1 MGNSALR
8 PIHNQSN
15 IIHTKFM
22 LREKRDKS
30 KTSRI
35 CKNRIERS
43 RGALGS
49 DAAIE
54 ASDVVIRDDSLEKVS
69 EAKHLSKKT
78 RRVRIISVLN
88 ALRMLFYR
96 PKYLKQNKEK
106 QTQPMLSSADQ
117 SKGWS
122 AFFLFCI
129 FTHQV
134 IALEFYCFIYCFTTD
149 QSFSRKE
156 YQRIVLVFFLP
167 S

>member
-1 MGNSALR
+1 MVMSNNIHLSKYRQLMGNSALR

-35 CKNRIERS
+35 CKNRIELRKRLERS

-96 PKYLKQNKEK
+96 PKYLKQRKEK
-106 QTQPMLSSADQ
+106 QTQPMLSSAD
-117 SKGWS
+117 
-122 AFFLFCI
+122 
-129 FTHQV
+129 
-134 IALEFYCFIYCFTTD
+134 
-149 QSFSRKE
+149 
-156 YQRIVLVFFLP
+156 
-167 S
+167 

>member
-1 MGNSALR
+1 MVIRKSIKNFFAFTIMSNNIHLPKYRQLMGNSALR

-15 IIHTKFM
+15 IIHTKFI
-22 LREKRDKS
+22 LRKKRDKS

-78 RRVRIISVLN
+78 SRVRIISVLN

-106 QTQPMLSSADQ
+106 QTQPMLSSAD
-117 SKGWS
+117 
-122 AFFLFCI
+122 
-129 FTHQV
+129 
-134 IALEFYCFIYCFTTD
+134 
-149 QSFSRKE
+149 
-156 YQRIVLVFFLP
+156 
-167 S
+167 

>member
-1 MGNSALR
+1 MENSALR

-15 IIHTKFM
+15 IIHTKFI
-22 LREKRDKS
+22 LRKKRDKS

-35 CKNRIERS
+35 CKNRIELRKRLERS

-96 PKYLKQNKEK
+96 PKYLKQRKEK
-106 QTQPMLSSADQ
+106 PTQPVLSSAD
-117 SKGWS
+117 
-122 AFFLFCI
+122 
-129 FTHQV
+129 
-134 IALEFYCFIYCFTTD
+134 
-149 QSFSRKE
+149 
-156 YQRIVLVFFLP
+156 
-167 S
+167 

>member
-15 IIHTKFM
+15 IIHTKFI
-22 LREKRDKS
+22 LRKKRDKS
-30 KTSRI
+30 KTNRI
-35 CKNRIERS
+35 CKNRTELRKRLERS

-106 QTQPMLSSADQ
+106 QTRPMLSSAD
-117 SKGWS
+117 
-122 AFFLFCI
+122 
-129 FTHQV
+129 
-134 IALEFYCFIYCFTTD
+134 
-149 QSFSRKE
+149 
-156 YQRIVLVFFLP
+156 
-167 S
+167 

>member
-1 MGNSALR
+1 MVISKSVKNLFSFTVMSNNIHLSKYRQLMGNSALR

-15 IIHTKFM
+15 IIHTKLM
-22 LREKRDKS
+22 LRKKRDKS

-35 CKNRIERS
+35 CKNRIELRKRLERS

-96 PKYLKQNKEK
+96 PKYLKQRKEK
-106 QTQPMLSSADQ
+106 NA
-117 SKGWS
+117 
-122 AFFLFCI
+122 
-129 FTHQV
+129 THV
-134 IALEFYCFIYCFTTD
+134 IKC
-149 QSFSRKE
+149 
-156 YQRIVLVFFLP
+156 
-167 S
+167 

>member
-15 IIHTKFM
+15 IIHTKFI
-22 LREKRDKS
+22 LRRKRDKS

-35 CKNRIERS
+35 CKNRIELRKRLERS

-96 PKYLKQNKEK
+96 PKYLKQSKEK
-106 QTQPMLSSADQ
+106 QTQPILSSAD
-117 SKGWS
+117 
-122 AFFLFCI
+122 
-129 FTHQV
+129 
-134 IALEFYCFIYCFTTD
+134 
-149 QSFSRKE
+149 
-156 YQRIVLVFFLP
+156 
-167 S
+167 

>member
-15 IIHTKFM
+15 IIHTKFI
-22 LREKRDKS
+22 LRKKRDKS
-30 KTSRI
+30 KTNRI
-35 CKNRIERS
+35 CKNRTELRKRLERS

-78 RRVRIISVLN
+78 RRVRIFGIILSIGLKVLRMILVLTGVRGRYARIVAGVSDTGVRIISVLN
-88 ALRMLFYR
+88 ALRMLFYK

-106 QTQPMLSSADQ
+106 QTQPMLSSAD
-117 SKGWS
+117 
-122 AFFLFCI
+122 
-129 FTHQV
+129 
-134 IALEFYCFIYCFTTD
+134 
-149 QSFSRKE
+149 
-156 YQRIVLVFFLP
+156 
-167 S
+167 

>member
-1 MGNSALR
+1 MVIRKSIKNLFSFTIMSNNIHLPKYRQLMGNSALR

-35 CKNRIERS
+35 CKNRIELRKRLERS

-54 ASDVVIRDDSLEKVS
+54 ASDVVIRNDSLEKVS

-78 RRVRIISVLN
+78 RRVRIIPVLN

-96 PKYLKQNKEK
+96 PKYLKQKKEK
-106 QTQPMLSSADQ
+106 QTQPILSSAD
-117 SKGWS
+117 
-122 AFFLFCI
+122 
-129 FTHQV
+129 
-134 IALEFYCFIYCFTTD
+134 
-149 QSFSRKE
+149 
-156 YQRIVLVFFLP
+156 
-167 S
+167 

>member
-1 MGNSALR
+1 MGYPALR

-15 IIHTKFM
+15 IIHTKFI
-22 LREKRDKS
+22 LRKKRDKS

-78 RRVRIISVLN
+78 RRVRIFGIILSIGLKVLRMILVLTGVRGRYARIVAGVSDTGVRIISVLN
-88 ALRMLFYR
+88 ALRTLFYR
-96 PKYLKQNKEK
+96 PKYLKQRKEK
-106 QTQPMLSSADQ
+106 QTQPMLSSAD
-117 SKGWS
+117 
-122 AFFLFCI
+122 
-129 FTHQV
+129 
-134 IALEFYCFIYCFTTD
+134 
-149 QSFSRKE
+149 
-156 YQRIVLVFFLP
+156 
-167 S
+167 

>member
-1 MGNSALR
+1 MVMSNNIHLSKYRQLMGNSALR

-96 PKYLKQNKEK
+96 PKYLKQSKEK
-106 QTQPMLSSADQ
+106 QTQPILSSAD
-117 SKGWS
+117 
-122 AFFLFCI
+122 
-129 FTHQV
+129 
-134 IALEFYCFIYCFTTD
+134 
-149 QSFSRKE
+149 
-156 YQRIVLVFFLP
+156 
-167 S
+167 